1 MSAPARAGRLAGVSR
16 DGWPALFA
24 SAFHQSRNAMVLVDA
39 DRQIVDVNPAFAR
52 LLGRP
57 RPALIRHRI
66 FEFLADG
73 PLATPREWHETIAR
87 RRFAGDAVLVAADGG
102 RVAVQWGAST
112 EVVTGHR
119 LVLFVTLNSSSW
131 GGRLRP
137 VKDPDPRSPALS
149 PREREVVRRVA
160 LGEAGPEIAAELGI
174 ANETVR
180 THVRNA
186 MAKLG
191 ARSRA
196 QLVAKALG
204 GGLLDAD

>member
-1 MSAPARAGRLAGVSR
+1 MSE

-39 DRQIVDVNPAFAR
+39 DRQIVDANPAFAR

-57 RPALIRHRI
+57 PRALVRHRI
-66 FEFLADG
+66 FEFLAGG
-73 PLATPREWHETIAR
+73 PLATPREWQDTIAQ
-87 RRFAGDAVLVAADGG
+87 RRFSGDAVLVAADGR
-102 RVAVQWGAST
+102 RVAVQWGATT
-112 EVVTGHR
+112 EVVTGRR
-119 LVLFVTLNSSSW
+119 LILFVTLNSSRW

-137 VKDPDPRSPALS
+137 AGDPDAPPGALTA
-149 PREREVVRRVA
+149 REREIVHRVA
-160 LGEAGPEIAAELGI
+160 LGETGPEIAAELGI
-174 ANETVR
+174 ADDTVR

-196 QLVAKALG
+196 QLVAKAVG
-204 GGLLDAD
+204 GGLIDG